1 MLIIYYNS
9 FEVKV
14 LNNPI
19 IEPQMT
25 YTKTPDTSLFN
36 MHTHD
41 NYEIYCFLAGSA
53 KYFVEGNTYSLK
65 PGDILIMKKA
75 EAHSLLIT
83 KQNPYKRIVINFNSD
98 AISENMRSKLVEFLE
113 NRPLGIK
120 NRFSASHFSDTN
132 WLYYIEKICENDDK
146 NIQSV
151 YLTVLLSELYERFPE
166 IETQEALI
174 DGIMDIVKYI
184 NFNLSG
190 ELNLDIICER
200 FFISK
205 SHLNKKFKKIIGTT
219 VWEYISTKRLMLAKE
234 LLQNGI
240 APTNVYSQCG
250 FKDYCT
256 FFRAYK
262 AKFGISPKNSNK

>member
-1 MLIIYYNS
+1 MS
-9 FEVKV
+9 
-14 LNNPI
+14 NPF
-19 IEPQMT
+19 IESHIT
-25 YTKTPDTSLFN
+25 YTPSPSTSMFN

-41 NYEIYCFLAGSA
+41 NYEIYCFLSGNA
-53 KYFVEGNTYSLK
+53 KYFVEGNTYPLE

-98 AISENMRSKLVEFLE
+98 AIAENMRSKLVEFLE

-120 NRFSASHFSDTN
+120 NRFSVSRFSGTN
-132 WLYYIEKICENDDK
+132 WLYYMEKICKKDDI

-166 IETQEALI
+166 IEMQETSSEK
-174 DGIMDIVKYI
+174 IMDIVKYI
-184 NFNLSG
+184 NSNLSG
-190 ELNLDIICER
+190 ELNLDIICGR

-205 SHLNKKFKKIIGTT
+205 SNLNRKFKKIIGTT
-219 VWEYISTKRLMLAKE
+219 VWEYITTKRLLLGKE

-240 APTNVYSQCG
+240 APTNAYSQCG

-262 AKFGISPKNSNK
+262 SKFGMSPKNTNK